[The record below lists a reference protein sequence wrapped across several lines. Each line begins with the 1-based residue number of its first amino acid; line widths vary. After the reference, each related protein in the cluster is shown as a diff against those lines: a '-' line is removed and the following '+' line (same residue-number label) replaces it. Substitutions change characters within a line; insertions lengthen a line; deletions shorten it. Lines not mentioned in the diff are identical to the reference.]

1 MLERLSDVQYSRDG
15 MFPELSL
22 FDCHACHRSITQTN
36 AAARGTKAKRPGV
49 PRLNDSNLIM
59 LGILAEVIAPDLKDE
74 ILNGPRAL
82 HEATARGMEDVA
94 VVARQLHVVMGSL
107 LTRLEKKSFDDKT
120 SSKLLLSLIR
130 GGRDGLYQDF
140 SDAEQAT
147 MAIASALAAGKLEYG
162 SPSSDLWIKVDT
174 ELEKFYE
181 VTKKS
186 EGFVPQDFQRVATIV
201 WDKVQ

>member
-1 MLERLSDVQYSRDG
+1 
-15 MFPELSL
+15 
-22 FDCHACHRSITQTN
+22 
-36 AAARGTKAKRPGV
+36 
-49 PRLNDSNLIM
+49 M

-94 VVARQLHVVMGSL
+94 VVARQLHVVMDSL

-120 SSKLLLSLIR
+120 SSELLLSLIR